1 MTYILM
7 NKDTPWLLFSCER
20 DEYDEVQL
28 SELEWFTDLRPLGYV
43 DLFSFLDRR
52 KAPKHRKHI
61 EQLLERYG
69 CTDIDGFIRVT
80 HAVSLN
86 DTFWVKEERSNLKW
100 ADVSLYSNSFDEMIA
115 NAAFDGAISDT
126 DFSSTSPE
134 FGTDGSYA
142 KCWVRESD
150 GIYLCKSGSAT
161 FELEPLSESLAS
173 QLAAIICNEY
183 VSYDMDFLHGKLVSK
198 CRLFTDEHYG
208 LVKAGRV
215 VTGGK
220 SIASLLDFFEK
231 IGSGDAFRRM
241 CIFDSLILNI
251 DRHLGNFGV
260 LADNDTME
268 VIRMAPVFDNNRSL
282 CFDLDNDQL
291 KNIDWYLKKIKPSIG
306 SDFIATARGLLTD
319 DIRQEL
325 KNLRGFTF
333 SQHPKISVDQERLDL
348 LSGIVNRQ
356 IGSILA

>member
-1 MTYILM
+1 MAYYLM
-7 NKDTPWLLFSCER
+7 NKETPWLLFSCER

-28 SELEWFTDLRPLGYV
+28 KELKWLTELRPLGYA

-86 DTFWVKEERSNLKW
+86 DTFWVKEEDSSLNW
-100 ADVSLYSNSFDEMIA
+100 ADVSLYSNSFDEVIA

-126 DFSSTSPE
+126 DLSSTSPE

-142 KCWVRESD
+142 KCWIRESD
-150 GIYLCKSGSAT
+150 EIYLCKSGSAT
-161 FELEPLSESLAS
+161 FEIELLSEYLAS
-173 QLAAIICNEY
+173 QVAELICAEY

-198 CRLFTDEHYG
+198 CRLVTDEHYG
-208 LVKAGRV
+208 LVKIGRV
-215 VTGGK
+215 VTGSK
-220 SIASLLDFFEK
+220 SIASLLEYFEK
-231 IGSGDAFRRM
+231 IGSADAFRCM
-241 CIFDSLILNI
+241 CIFDAIILNI

-268 VIRMAPVFDNNRSL
+268 VISMAPVFDNNRSL
-282 CFDLDNDQL
+282 CFDLDNTQL
-291 KNIDWYLKKIKPSIG
+291 KNIDRYLNKFRPAIG
-306 SDFIATARGLLTD
+306 SDFISTARGLLTD
-319 DIRQEL
+319 ELRQEL
-325 KNLRGFTF
+325 KNISGFKF
-333 SQHPKISVDQERLDL
+333 IQHPTISVEQERLDL

-356 IGSILA
+356 IRSILE